1 MAYSKRG
8 PLMGERGSVPEPD
21 IAVDIGADRSDI
33 EAAINALCDSLPRT
47 PSVVDSAIRYS
58 LRGRG
63 KRLRGILVCASYR
76 AAGGGGDVSGLAAG
90 VEMLHAYSLAHDDLP
105 CMDNDDMRRGRA
117 STHRVAGVAPT
128 VVAGV
133 GMIALAARAAATAVA
148 GMHGGRERAA
158 PIVAVLM
165 RAAGASGMIGGQLQD
180 LIAENVPADSLE
192 KLERIHRAKTGALI
206 SASAAVGGMAAG
218 ATQPSVD
225 ALASFGADIGL
236 AFQIVDDVLDVTS
249 SSAALGKT
257 AGHDATLGKSTY
269 PALLGVDGAMQR
281 AMELAKH
288 GCKTLYEKNL
298 LSRELR
304 HLADL
309 VITRTH

>member
-1 MAYSKRG
+1 M
-8 PLMGERGSVPEPD
+8 D
-21 IAVDIGADRSDI
+21 IAADRSDI
-33 EAAINALCDSLPRT
+33 DAAIGELCDSFPPMPVRLA
-47 PSVVDSAIRYS
+47 DAMRYS
-58 LRGRG
+58 LRSPG

-76 AAGGGGDVSGLAAG
+76 AAGGGGDVSHLAAA

-105 CMDNDDMRRGRA
+105 CMDDDDIRRGRA
-117 STHRVAGVAPT
+117 TTHKIFGVTTT

-133 GMIALAARAAATAVA
+133 AMIPFAARVAADAV
-148 GMHGGRERAA
+148 GKMHRGAPRVR
-158 PIVAVLM
+158 PIVSALM
-165 RAAGASGMIGGQLQD
+165 HAAGASGMIGGQLQD
-180 LIAENVPADSLE
+180 LIAENTPVDSLE

-206 SASAAVGGMAAG
+206 AVSAKVGGMAAG
-218 ATQPSVD
+218 ASD
-225 ALASFGADIGL
+225 AAVQALGSFGGDLGL

-257 AGHDATLGKSTY
+257 AGRDAQLGKSTY
-269 PALLGVDGAMQR
+269 PALLGVEGAMAR
-281 AMELAKH
+281 AVALAKQ
-288 GCKTLYEKNL
+288 GCLTLNEHNL

>member
-1 MAYSKRG
+1 MTD
-8 PLMGERGSVPEPD
+8 PPTD
-21 IAVDIGADRSDI
+21 FAVDIAADRSDI
-33 EAAINALCDSLPRT
+33 DAAISAICDSLPPM
-47 PSVVDSAIRYS
+47 PSVVDGAIRYS
-58 LRGRG
+58 LRSPG

-76 AAGGGGDVSGLAAG
+76 AAGGGGDVSGLAAA

-105 CMDNDDMRRGRA
+105 CMDNDDMRRGRP
-117 STHRVAGVAPT
+117 STHKVSGVTPT
-128 VVAGV
+128 VIAGV
-133 GMIALAARAAATAVA
+133 GMIALAARAAATAVL
-148 GMHGGRERAA
+148 GMHGGRDRAA

-206 SASAAVGGMAAG
+206 SASAAVGAIAAG
-218 ATQPSVD
+218 ATQSSVD
-225 ALASFGADIGL
+225 ALASFGADLGL

-249 SSAALGKT
+249 SSSALGKT
-257 AGHDATLGKSTY
+257 AGHDAELGKSTY

-281 AMELAKH
+281 AMDLAKH
-288 GCKTLYEKNL
+288 GCSTLHQHHL